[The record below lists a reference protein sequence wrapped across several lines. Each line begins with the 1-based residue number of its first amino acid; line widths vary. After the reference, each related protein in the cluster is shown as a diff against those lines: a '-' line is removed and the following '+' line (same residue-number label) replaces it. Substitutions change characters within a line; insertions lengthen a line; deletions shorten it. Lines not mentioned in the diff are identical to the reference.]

1 MADYGRSTL
10 AGLAALAVVATGFAC
25 DGDGGNQPPVAKGT
39 FPVFTVD
46 AGETTTRRLRQYF
59 EDPDGDELTYAAES
73 DDESIATTS
82 VQGFDVTVAGNAL
95 GTATI
100 TVTATDPDGE
110 SAIQEA
116 DVIVAQPNRPPS
128 VATPIPDLE
137 LLVDEAAEIQLTLIF
152 VDPDGDNLNYEV
164 TNDNEGVATGE
175 IDGNTF
181 TVTAV
186 SVGTANISITAT
198 DPDGE
203 SATDEFTVTVTDDG
217 Q

>member
-1 MADYGRSTL
+1 MADFGKRTL
-10 AGLAALAVVATGFAC
+10 AGLAALAVVAAGFAC
-25 DGDGGNQPPVAKGT
+25 GGDDANQPPIAKGT

-46 AGETTTRRLRQYF
+46 AGETTTRRLRNYF
-59 EDPDGDELTYAAES
+59 EDPDGDDLTYAAES
-73 DDESIATTS
+73 DDQSIATTS
-82 VQGFDVTVAGNAL
+82 VDGFDVTVAGKAL

-116 DVIVAQPNRPPS
+116 DVIVSQPNRPPR

-137 LLVDEAAEIQLTLIF
+137 LTVDEEVPIELILIF
-152 VDPDGDNLNYEV
+152 VDPDNDNLTYEV
-164 TNDNEGVATGE
+164 TNDNEAVATTA
-175 IDGNTF
+175 IDGNTL
-181 TVTAV
+181 TITGV
-186 SVGTANISITAT
+186 SVGTANCTITAT

>member
-1 MADYGRSTL
+1 MADYGKRTL

-25 DGDGGNQPPVAKGT
+25 GGGEGNQPPIAKGT

-46 AGETTTRRLRQYF
+46 VGETTTRRLRNYF
-59 EDPDGDELTYAAES
+59 EDPDGDELTYTAES
-73 DDESIATTS
+73 DDQSVATTS
-82 VQGFDVTVAGNAL
+82 VSGFDVTVEGKAV

-110 SAIQEA
+110 SALQEA
-116 DVIVAQPNRPPS
+116 DVIVAQPNRPPR

-137 LLVDEAAEIQLTLIF
+137 LAVDEEVEIPLNLTF
-152 VDPDGDNLNYEV
+152 VDPDQDNLTYEI
-164 TNDNEGVATGE
+164 TNDNDNVATGE
-175 IDGNTF
+175 IDGSTLLL
-181 TVTAV
+181 TAV
-186 SVGTANISITAT
+186 AAGVANFSITAT

-203 SATDEFTVTVTDDG
+203 SATDEFTVTVSDEG

>member
-1 MADYGRSTL
+1 MADYGKRTL

-25 DGDGGNQPPVAKGT
+25 GGGDENQPPIAKGT

-46 AGETTTRRLRQYF
+46 AGETTTRRLRNYF
-59 EDPDGDELTYAAES
+59 EDPDGDELTYTAES
-73 DDESIATTS
+73 DDQSIATTS
-82 VQGFDVTVAGNAL
+82 VSGFDVTVAGEAL

-100 TVTATDPDGE
+100 TVTASDPDGE

-116 DVIVAQPNRPPS
+116 DVIVAQPNRPPR

-137 LLVDEAAEIQLTLIF
+137 LMVDESAEIPLILTF
-152 VDPDGDNLNYEV
+152 VDPDQDNLTYEI
-164 TNDNEGVATGE
+164 TNDNEEVATTT
-175 IDGNTF
+175 IDGNTL
-181 TVTAV
+181 TVTGV
-186 SVGTANISITAT
+186 SAGTANCSITAT

-203 SATDEFTVTVTDDG
+203 SVTDEFTVTVSDDG